1 MRIRLNKEIGSFLK
15 RCEKNLMDESK
26 NDFLFMEVTKENESK
41 IQKQLKWAGFAE
53 FFVEESE
60 WPSLFLST
68 EEFLQSPYYK
78 NIKFDE
84 ITDENVTFKKHTIE
98 SNRLFNVDEIRQD
111 PNKEL
116 NDWMVLRALDKSYDA
131 NVLMI
136 DEELWMIDIYSEALT
151 INPKAL
157 KAHGNVLTFGLGLGY
172 FVYMALLNPKVEHVS
187 VVESN
192 KVVIDI
198 FEKYLLP
205 QFDKQN
211 KITIIHDDAFEYYN
225 SSNVSNF
232 DYVFVDI
239 YQSNEDGLDVMERM
253 LMNHLPDSD
262 KVDFWIE
269 NSIIEVMSGIIFYY
283 FNRIA
288 HKKTIIHHDEYFNH
302 LLYKTHQYFDQQQFI
317 IDDVSELKR
326 QMYDRDVIRKILSIS

>member
-1 MRIRLNKEIGSFLK
+1 MRIKLTKDISSFLK
-15 RCEKNLMDESK
+15 RCERNLVDDSK
-26 NDFLFMEVTKENESK
+26 NDFLFMEVTKENELK
-41 IQKQLKWAGFAE
+41 IQKQLKKAGFAE
-53 FFVEESE
+53 FFAKEST

-78 NIKFDE
+78 NIKLDE

-98 SNRLFNVDEIRQD
+98 SNRLFNVDEIQQD

-116 NDWMVLRALDKSYDA
+116 NDWMVLRALDKPYDA

-136 DEELWMIDIYSEALT
+136 NDELWMIDIYSEALT
-151 INPKAL
+151 IDPKAQ

-172 FVYMALLNPKVEHVS
+172 FVYMALLNPNVEHVS

-205 QFDKQN
+205 QFDKQD
-211 KITIIHDDAFEYYN
+211 KITIIHEDAFEYYN
-225 SSNVSNF
+225 SSNLANF

-239 YQSNEDGLDVMERM
+239 YQSNDDGLDVMERM
-253 LMNHLPDSD
+253 LMKYLPDSNN
-262 KVDFWIE
+262 VDFWIE

-283 FNRIA
+283 FNLIA

-302 LLYKTHQYFDQQQFI
+302 LLRKTHQYFDQQQHI
-317 IDDVSELKR
+317 VDDVSYLKN
-326 QMYDRDVIRKILSIS
+326 QMYDKDVIRKILSLS